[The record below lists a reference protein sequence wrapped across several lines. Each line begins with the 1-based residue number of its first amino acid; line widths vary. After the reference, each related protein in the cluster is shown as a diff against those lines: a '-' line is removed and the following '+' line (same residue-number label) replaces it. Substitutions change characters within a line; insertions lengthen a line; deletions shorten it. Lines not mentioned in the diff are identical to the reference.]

1 MILFQASHQKEYQK
15 YQATLKQARL
25 KRKHEKYNKPFAN
38 DGNKS
43 NISIESL
50 QESFD
55 FGPDGDIDGGAE
67 DGDVAAEADVG
78 TGDGVGV
85 GDEYDGEDD
94 DIFEYYE
101 IGSDDEET
109 PNEPS
114 NFDAFLPPGEMVKIE
129 NANQLLQPMETNENG
144 YFEMNSNNINQVP
157 VAEISHMQPKVE
169 VLGNVV
175 LTDGFQPFS
184 MNARNRGSEAD
195 TTSKANRFFSF

>member
-1 MILFQASHQKEYQK
+1 M
-15 YQATLKQARL
+15 KQARL
-25 KRKHEKYNKPFAN
+25 KRKQEKFSKPFVNN

-55 FGPDGDIDGGAE
+55 FGPDGDIDGGA
-67 DGDVAAEADVG
+67 DNGDVAAEADVG

-109 PNEPS
+109 QNEPS
-114 NFDAFLPPGEMVKIE
+114 NFDAFLPGEMVKIE
-129 NANQLLQPMETNENG
+129 NHNQLLQPMETNENG

-169 VLGNVV
+169 VLGNVIIANS
-175 LTDGFQPFS
+175 FQQFP
-184 MNARNRGSEAD
+184 MNTRNRGSEAD
-195 TTSKANRFFSF
+195 TTSKANRICSF